1 MFKFAT
7 MMKRAGIFC
16 FFCLGAI
23 QNVLAGHFMPPPR
36 HFMPP
41 TPALR
46 SEVMAYTDVFYAYNF
61 NRPKRDGL
69 QVYGVN
75 HHRHAQTNINLAV
88 LGLKMQSAT
97 GQISGTI
104 QLQGGT
110 YVNDNY
116 ADEPDYLRI
125 FHRAEVALWLK
136 PSRWKLEAG
145 IMPSHIGFET
155 AQLTDNFTLSRSFI
169 AENSPYYLTG
179 AKLSFY
185 PMVDLFLKKKTFFVS
200 LLANNGW
207 QRITPAQVGDKTAWG
222 TQVFY
227 EDEKRGLKLNWSTF
241 YDNRERMGQLPVMTN
256 ELIQRFFN
264 NVFIQKEVN
273 TKWSA
278 ILGYD
283 FGNFWKSQTNQTN
296 TGYWHGGALI
306 AQYKLKPTLFLAGR
320 AEFYEDPNA
329 FIVTPVLG
337 ADYRVR
343 ALSLNADWQVE
354 SGLLRAEVKQQWSNN
369 RIFETANSFSTSA
382 TLFLLS
388 MSFNLN

>member
-1 MFKFAT
+1 MFKFAGT
-7 MMKRAGIFC
+7 MKNVAVLC
-16 FFCLGAI
+16 FLSLSASI
-23 QNVLAGHFMPPPR
+23 QVLANDLIPPKRTIQPVI
-36 HFMPP
+36 
-41 TPALR
+41 R
-46 SEVMAYTDVFYAYNF
+46 SQVTAYSDVFYAYNF
-61 NRPKRDGL
+61 NRPNTSGL

-75 HHRHAQTNINLAV
+75 HHRQAQTNINLAV
-88 LGLKMQSAT
+88 LGLKMQSPTAQLT
-97 GQISGTI
+97 GNI

-125 FHRAEVALWLK
+125 FHRADIALWLK
-136 PSRWKLEAG
+136 QNKWKLEAG

-155 AQLTDNFTLSRSFI
+155 AQHTDNFTLSRSLI

-185 PMVDLFLKKKTFFVS
+185 PMMELFNEKTFAVS
-200 LLANNGW
+200 LLACNGW
-207 QRITPAQVGDKTAWG
+207 QRITPEQVGDKTAWG

-227 EDEKRGLKLNWSTF
+227 ENKLKGLLLNWSTF
-241 YDNRERMGQLPVMTN
+241 YDNRDRMGQLPVMTN
-256 ELIQRFFN
+256 IVIRRLFN
-264 NVFIQKEVN
+264 NLFVQKKWSE
-273 TKWSA
+273 KWSA
-278 ILGYD
+278 IVGYD

-320 AEFYEDPNA
+320 AEFYEDPDA
-329 FIVTPVLG
+329 FVVTPVVG
-337 ADYRVR
+337 SDYRVR
-343 ALSLNADWQVE
+343 AISLNADWQVE
-354 SGLLRAEVKQQWSNN
+354 SGLLRAEVKQQWSSN